1 MLYNAQCQYVY
12 NTDKL
17 LETMKAEWKD
27 SRCILCLQPGALSCE
42 HMIPAL
48 LGGKLECRFL
58 CRNCNSTL
66 GSDIESK
73 VKEDPSIRV
82 AVENLRPVLHE
93 NNPALEDK
101 LINNQ
106 RFLIKSGSGVERAHA
121 DSSGQIKIRPR
132 QADDGSFICPVD
144 IAKRVAESD
153 LQKRGLHNADI
164 KAALLAFDEAPTNK
178 IVEICPGYRII
189 EWRPE
194 EVLLDFSRSQA
205 MDSLVLLKIAYEF
218 LALHLGLAIYDDA
231 PQMREI
237 RAALI
242 ARNRESSCF
251 HVERFMA
258 SKYRPFHGICF
269 EGNSPYAKVQ
279 IRLFGS
285 LAFRV
290 HFHWLAVNGPRF
302 FYTHCLRS
310 GDEWVDE
317 QGA

>member
-1 MLYNAQCQYVY
+1 
-12 NTDKL
+12 
-17 LETMKAEWKD
+17 MKAEWTD
-27 SRCILCLQPGALSCE
+27 SRCILCLQPGALSRE

-58 CRNCNSTL
+58 CRNCNSAL

-73 VKEDPSIRV
+73 VKEDPSIRT
-82 AVENLRPVLHE
+82 AVENLRPILHE
-93 NNPALEDK
+93 NNSALEDTLTK
-101 LINNQ
+101 GQ
-106 RFLIKSGSGVERAHA
+106 RFLIESGSGVERARA
-121 DSSGQIKIRPR
+121 DSFGQIKVRPR

-144 IAKRVAESD
+144 IARKVAESN
-153 LQKRGLHNADI
+153 LRKHGLHDADI
-164 KAALLAFDEAPTNK
+164 EAALSAFDEASTNEV
-178 IVEICPGYRII
+178 VEIYPGYRMV

-194 EVLLDFSRSQA
+194 KVLLDFSGSQTINP
-205 MDSLVLLKIAYEF
+205 LVLLKIAYEF
-218 LALHLGLAIYDDA
+218 LALHLDLAVYDDA

-237 RAALI
+237 RTALTTG
-242 ARNRESSCF
+242 NRESPCF

-269 EGNSPYAKVQ
+269 EGNFPYTKVQ
-279 IRLFGS
+279 IRLFGA

-290 HFHWLAVNGPRF
+290 HFRWLAVSGPRF

-310 GDEWVDE
+310 GKEWVNK